1 MLINR
6 KKQFFNKNN
15 FFDKIFKL
23 DWILLFIILLICTI
37 GFGALYSASDG
48 NLSPW
53 ALNHFYRS
61 LLGFFVLII
70 ISQLNTNLILNNSY
84 TLYIFCIVCLIYVNI
99 FGSGAVKRW
108 IDLKLFFFQ
117 PSELTKIAIILFL
130 AKFFSDFPNK
140 PNSLVHCFI
149 SFLIVIIPTYM
160 VVNQPD
166 LGTGFM
172 LFLLG
177 VTLIFLNGLS
187 FKIIFSLL
195 FLIVTAMPFIW
206 QSLYDYQKLR
216 ILVFLNPK
224 LDSLG
229 TGYQIMQSKI
239 AIGSGGIL
247 GKGFLLGSQ
256 SRLDFLP
263 EKHTDFIFT
272 LIAEEMGFFGSI
284 FVLFLFFVLLMLL
297 FKYFLEEDNF
307 TKKFIIFGVSVLLF
321 LYITLNIGMVSGLVP
336 VVGAPLPFISH
347 GGTSL
352 LTAFIGIGLVQ
363 NIRINSKLEK

>member
-1 MLINR
+1 MLINK
-6 KKQFFNKNN
+6 KKQFYVENN
-15 FFDKIFKL
+15 LIDKFFKL
-23 DWILLFIILLICTI
+23 DWFLLLIVLLICTI
-37 GFGALYSASDG
+37 GFGALYSAADG
-48 NLSPW
+48 KMYPW
-53 ALNHFYRS
+53 AINHFYKS
-61 LLGFFVLII
+61 VLGFVVVII
-70 ISQLNTNLILNNSY
+70 ISQLKTNFIFKNSY
-84 TLYIFCIVCLIYVNI
+84 LLYAFCIICLIYVNF
-99 FGSGAVKRW
+99 FGSGDVKRW
-108 IDLKLFFFQ
+108 MDLKLFFFQ
-117 PSELTKIAIILFL
+117 PSELTKISIILFL
-130 AKFFSDFPNK
+130 AKFFHDFPNRS
-140 PNSLVHCFI
+140 NNLLYYFI
-149 SFLIVIIPTYM
+149 PFCIITIPTYM
-160 VVNQPD
+160 VINQPD

-177 VTLIFLNGLS
+177 SILIFLNGLS
-187 FKIIFSLL
+187 FKIIFSIF
-195 FLIVTAMPFIW
+195 FLILASIPFIW
-206 QSLYDYQKLR
+206 QSLYEYQKLR

-239 AIGSGGIL
+239 AIGSGGVF

-272 LIAEEMGFFGSI
+272 LIAEEMGFLGSI
-284 FVLFLFFVLLMLL
+284 SVLCLFAILIFLL
-297 FKYFLEEDNF
+297 FRYFLEEKIF
-307 TKKFIIFGVSVLLF
+307 IRKFVIFGVSVLLF

-363 NIRINSKLEK
+363 NIRVNSKLE